1 MTIRNLQVKLPG
13 ASYPICL
20 GVGARHRLHR
30 LLTGRD
36 APSRLHVVTD
46 ERVWRRYG
54 RELGKILDS
63 TELPVATSVVPA
75 GESSKSP
82 RQITRLW
89 RDILSAGC
97 DRSSCVVAFGGG
109 VIGDLGGFAAA
120 SALRGIDFIQIPTT
134 LLAMVDASVGG
145 KTGINLPEGKNL
157 VGSFH
162 QPRAVVM
169 DLDFLDTLP
178 RREFRAGCAE
188 VIKTAAIRDARFFR
202 RLETNCD
209 AIVKRDPTA
218 LRQAV
223 EACVRIKAD
232 VVAKDE
238 KESRLRMILNFGHT
252 FAHALEAVSRYRVFL
267 HGEAVA
273 IGMVFAARFGEELGY
288 SAAGTSARLT
298 EMIRAYGLPIDS
310 RVGAPATLMRA
321 MLKDKK
327 RGRSGLRWVFLPKIG
342 ECEIFDHVDLAE
354 VEAQVRC
361 FVRGRQS
368 R

>member
-1 MTIRNLQVKLPG
+1 M
-13 ASYPICL
+13 
-20 GVGARHRLHR
+20 
-30 LLTGRD
+30 
-36 APSRLHVVTD
+36 
-46 ERVWRRYG
+46 
-54 RELGKILDS
+54 
-63 TELPVATSVVPA
+63 
-75 GESSKSP
+75 
-82 RQITRLW
+82 
-89 RDILSAGC
+89 
-97 DRSSCVVAFGGG
+97 
-109 VIGDLGGFAAA
+109 IGDLGGFAAA
-120 SALRGIDFIQIPTT
+120 SALRGIDFIQVPTT

-157 VGSFH
+157 VGAFH

-178 RREFRAGCAE
+178 LREFRAGCAE
-188 VIKTAAIRDARFFR
+188 VIKTAAICDARFFR
-202 RLETNCD
+202 KLERNST
-209 AIVKRDPTA
+209 AILAREPTA

-252 FAHALEAVSRYRVFL
+252 FAHALETASRYEAFL

-273 IGMVFAARFGEELGY
+273 IGMVFAAGFGEALGY
-288 SAAGTSARLT
+288 TAAGTGERLHALL
-298 EMIRAYGLPIDS
+298 RAYGLPVQS
-310 RVGAPATLMRA
+310 QTGVPATLMKA

-342 ECEIFDHVDLAE
+342 ECRIYDKVPLSDVEAE
-354 VEAQVRC
+354 VRR
-361 FVRGRQS
+361 FVKRGRS